1 MLNGYKTII
10 GVLITVVSSLAAIFA
25 PDLHIDWQGTEAAI
39 GAVVGALISLY
50 GYLVTN
56 RGANK

>member
-10 GVLITVVSSLAAIFA
+10 GVAITVISSLAAIFA
-25 PDLHIDWQGTEAAI
+25 KDLGIDWVGVEAAVTAI
-39 GAVVGALISLY
+39 VGAGVSLY